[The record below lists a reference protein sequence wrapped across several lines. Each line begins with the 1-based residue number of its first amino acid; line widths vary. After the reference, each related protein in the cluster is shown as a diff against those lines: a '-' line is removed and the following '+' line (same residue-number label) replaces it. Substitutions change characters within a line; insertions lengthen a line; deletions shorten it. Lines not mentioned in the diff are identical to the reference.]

1 MPEGQAPVPPTADAE
16 RDGSPRPSMVEQP
29 TTGSTGPGA
38 TAASVAPGE
47 PATAVT
53 VVYDDEE
60 RPARE
65 LTGPAATVVA
75 VAAFTV
81 ALLVLAQVFRPLSQ
95 GSQYYLIIF
104 LAGVLPLVFLAYRSG
119 LRWPARLTRRGPVP
133 PADRPD
139 QPTADRPTAG
149 DWLLA
154 GLALVVC
161 LYPVLPIPIAGAGGG
176 YDAFLDRQGLLA
188 PTDVLLGALLL
199 ALLIEACRR
208 TTGWVLPVVCLLF
221 LGYGY
226 YGGLLPQH
234 WAIAHA
240 GLDFAQIVDALYN
253 SGSGFYG
260 TPLDVAATYIVL
272 FTIYGAVL
280 DLSGAGRFFVDLS
293 VSAFRRS
300 RSAAGRTAV
309 AAGFLLG
316 TVSGSGTATA
326 VSVGAVSWPILRRAG
341 YPPEQAGGMLAAAG
355 VGAILSPPTLGAAAF
370 IVAEYLGVSYLTVL
384 GWAMIP
390 TLLYYLGILLAV
402 EIDARRFGV
411 RAVEVVA
418 GSPGRLLLRFGY
430 HFSSLIV
437 IVVLLA
443 TGVSAT
449 RSVVYA
455 TALAFVLSFLDRR
468 GWLTPDRL
476 FTALVTGVRGVLPVV
491 AVCGAAG
498 IITATTTKT
507 GLGAQFAG
515 LLVRAAETLADRPAV
530 VLALTVVFAAI
541 ALALLGLAV
550 PVTASF
556 IIGWV
561 IIGPALLALG
571 VPAPA
576 AAMFVFYYSVLS
588 EVTPPTA
595 LAAVGAAAI
604 TGGRTVAT
612 MWQALKYALPAF
624 LAPIA
629 FVLTGP
635 GEYLLGRGPVLGVL
649 WTAAVACLGIAAVA
663 TASGGWLLGIGPV
676 GSPGRILAG
685 LAGLLLLYLHPV
697 SIGTGAALLAGA
709 AVLAVARRRA
719 DRQPA
724 VAGPAAAQPVVADP
738 VVAGAPAAPPSVGGA
753 VGQGAAAV
761 AGATSQGSAAAGVG
775 SGAAGPNPGSGSAGP
790 GSGSAG
796 SAAGSGT
803 AGVSRSSG
811 SVGRAGEAGEAGAAD
826 PVEGTGE
833 IRSTARSAPP
843 PDRSPRKKESS

>member
-1 MPEGQAPVPPTADAE
+1 MPEGQAPVPPTAKAE
-16 RDGSPRPSMVEQP
+16 RDSPTRPSTVES
-29 TTGSTGPGA
+29 TTGTGTDDSGQSTQPDRSAGPA
-38 TAASVAPGE
+38 LPGGPSDL
-47 PATAVT
+47 PAVG
-53 VVYDDEE
+53 YDDEE
-60 RPARE
+60 RPARA
-65 LTGPAATVVA
+65 LTGPAATVVTT
-75 VAAFTV
+75 VAFVV
-81 ALLVLAQVFRPLSQ
+81 ALLVLAQVFRPLAQ
-95 GSQYYLIIF
+95 GSQFYLIIF

-119 LRWPARLTRRGPVP
+119 LRWPARLRPRGAAPT
-133 PADRPD
+133 DPD
-139 QPTADRPTAG
+139 QPDQPRPTRHDRPTVG

-154 GLALVVC
+154 GIALLVC

-176 YDAFLDRQGLLA
+176 YDDFLDRQGLLA
-188 PTDVLLGALLL
+188 PTDVLFGAVLLV
-199 ALLIEACRR
+199 LLIEACRR

-234 WAIAHA
+234 WAVAHA

-293 VSAFRRS
+293 VAAFRRS

-341 YPPEQAGGMLAAAG
+341 YPAEQAGGMLAAAG

-370 IVAEYLGVSYLTVL
+370 IVAEYLRVSYLTVL

-402 EIDARRFGV
+402 EIDARRFRV
-411 RAVEVVA
+411 RPVEVVA
-418 GSPGRLLLRFGY
+418 GSPSRLLLRFGY
-430 HFSSLIV
+430 HFSSLIM

-443 TGVSAT
+443 VGVSAT

-455 TALAFVLSFLDRR
+455 TALAFALSFLDRR
-468 GWLTPDRL
+468 GWLTPGRL
-476 FTALVTGVRGVLPVV
+476 FTALVNGVRGVLPVA

-530 VLALTVVFAAI
+530 VLALTVVFAAV

-604 TGGRTVAT
+604 TGGRTVGT

-635 GEYLLGRGPVLGVL
+635 GEYLLGRGPALGVL
-649 WTAAVACLGIAAVA
+649 WTGLVACVGIAALA
-663 TASGGWLLGIGPV
+663 TATGGWVLGVGPV
-676 GSPGRILAG
+676 DRPGRILAG
-685 LAGLLLLYLHPV
+685 TAGLLLLYLHPI
-697 SIGTGAALLAGA
+697 SILAGGGLLAA
-709 AVLAVARRRA
+709 TVALALVRRRA
-719 DRQPA
+719 DHR
-724 VAGPAAAQPVVADP
+724 AAD
-738 VVAGAPAAPPSVGGA
+738 GGA
-753 VGQGAAAV
+753 V
-761 AGATSQGSAAAGVG
+761 
-775 SGAAGPNPGSGSAGP
+775 
-790 GSGSAG
+790 
-796 SAAGSGT
+796 
-803 AGVSRSSG
+803 
-811 SVGRAGEAGEAGAAD
+811 
-826 PVEGTGE
+826 
-833 IRSTARSAPP
+833 RSTARPTLKSDP
-843 PDRSPRKKESS
+843 SSRKKEST